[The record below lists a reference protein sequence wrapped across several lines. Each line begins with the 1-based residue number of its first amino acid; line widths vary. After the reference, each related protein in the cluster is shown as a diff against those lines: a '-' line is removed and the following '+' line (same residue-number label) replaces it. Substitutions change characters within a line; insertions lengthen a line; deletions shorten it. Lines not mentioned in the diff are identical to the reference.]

1 MILSASGSLSNQGS
15 LVANDGLQANAANLS
30 NTGTGSGKDINF
42 TATGTLINAGALVA
56 KNQLQVGSAS
66 LNNSGTLTAP
76 QLSLSSD
83 SLINSGLIQG
93 TQNLALR
100 SQDLTNQRSGSIATA
115 GDLTL
120 TLPDFSNS
128 GLLSTGGALQ
138 LSGGSLTND
147 GEINALSLQSDNG
160 RLTNLAGGKLLA
172 TGALQLAN
180 DQFNNSGLVAAKGL
194 GLNAATLDNAGR
206 IQGSDSLTLQAGT
219 FTNRQGG
226 ELLTTGQLTLNSGDL
241 TNAGLIQADK
251 LALTADNWQ
260 NSGNA
265 LSAGNAT
272 LKAKTLTNSGKILGQ
287 QSVELQGNTTDN
299 SGWLLAKVLA
309 FQGDLINSGLIQG
322 DTALTLKGGSLSNQA
337 TGQLQTAGN
346 ADITASSLNNQ
357 GQLQGDNLAVTAQSW
372 QNSGSAQAT
381 KNITASVAG
390 ELNNGGTLTA
400 QQAMNLQA
408 GKVTNAGTLAADQL
422 TIQAPQLSNAGL
434 IQGNSA
440 LAITSA
446 QIANL
451 ANGRL
456 VSGSGLS
463 LAPVQLVNDGLLQV
477 AGTFS
482 INGGDFTNNGQVNAD
497 ALNTALTGTLNNGVN
512 GKLLARQLAQVQ
524 AQSLTNA
531 GSVAGQQLQIT
542 GDTLQNQGLLQGDN
556 ALTAGFR
563 QLNNLAGG
571 QLITGGALTLQGT
584 DARNA
589 GTWQGSQLSYRFGS
603 LKNTGTLNGNRAL
616 DGQTTGLLDNSGNL
630 ITGGNASLNAESL
643 TNSGKIMASGLT
655 LRA

>member
-1 MILSASGSLSNQGS
+1 GKSSGDDVILSASGSLSNQGS

-42 TATGTLINAGALVA
+42 TATGTLINASALVA

-206 IQGSDSLTLQAGT
+206 VQGSDSLTLQAGT

-241 TNAGLIQADK
+241 THAGLIQADK
-251 LALTADNWQ
+251 LALT
-260 NSGNA
+260 
-265 LSAGNAT
+265 
-272 LKAKTLTNSGKILGQ
+272 
-287 QSVELQGNTTDN
+287 
-299 SGWLLAKVLA
+299 
-309 FQGDLINSGLIQG
+309 
-322 DTALTLKGGSLSNQA
+322 
-337 TGQLQTAGN
+337 
-346 ADITASSLNNQ
+346 
-357 GQLQGDNLAVTAQSW
+357 
-372 QNSGSAQAT
+372 
-381 KNITASVAG
+381 
-390 ELNNGGTLTA
+390 
-400 QQAMNLQA
+400 
-408 GKVTNAGTLAADQL
+408 
-422 TIQAPQLSNAGL
+422 
-434 IQGNSA
+434 
-440 LAITSA
+440 
-446 QIANL
+446 
-451 ANGRL
+451 
-456 VSGSGLS
+456 
-463 LAPVQLVNDGLLQV
+463 
-477 AGTFS
+477 
-482 INGGDFTNNGQVNAD
+482 
-497 ALNTALTGTLNNGVN
+497 
-512 GKLLARQLAQVQ
+512 
-524 AQSLTNA
+524 
-531 GSVAGQQLQIT
+531 
-542 GDTLQNQGLLQGDN
+542 
-556 ALTAGFR
+556 
-563 QLNNLAGG
+563 
-571 QLITGGALTLQGT
+571 
-584 DARNA
+584 
-589 GTWQGSQLSYRFGS
+589 
-603 LKNTGTLNGNRAL
+603 
-616 DGQTTGLLDNSGNL
+616 
-630 ITGGNASLNAESL
+630 
-643 TNSGKIMASGLT
+643 
-655 LRA
+655 